1 MPYPAYINY
10 LEANEKVLAS
20 TTNRPTQEL
29 AQRTDTLKE
38 RLDTSDLGQAIILWD
53 VPIEKDTVVGMPVYW
68 NDKNKQFECAYAE
81 AVFSEEYN
89 EYVKSEKANCI
100 GLIYKKESET
110 SGSIVLSG
118 VVNLSDIQDVFTEEG
133 NGRFYLAAEPG
144 KLTYKILGVCV
155 PVGTVIG
162 KCGDCDD
169 KYRVCVN
176 PVMNDLWS
184 HLHYAIDL
192 VPKQVSTALEEGW
205 RPVSEDDTYAPADT
219 VYVYNIIPG
228 TKLAAVFPP
237 IPVDSCAL
245 EIDWN
250 DLDETVGDKTIP
262 VNCEDCL
269 VKITTEGIYW
279 VNPDIKPFAPST
291 AFSITVSTTK
301 SGESWV
307 ADDTINIGTYTY
319 TVQSTMT
326 DAAVVAAIKDDIDAN
341 YYGKI
346 DGWDVNT
353 TDSSTTKLVFYKTGY
368 DANLLKTSCSNRY
381 KSVSVDKRPR
391 VMRER
396 LLMSKIQFST
406 GLNCVT
412 SLRPYPNHPFRFVDC
427 RDNEAYN
434 GDLYAQ
440 FTLKEDPLY
449 INEYDGYAVRRFNDD
464 WKQEIVPEVNG
475 IHIEGTTISI
485 PYSTNTFEVASKTYH
500 RGLVDIQ
507 ISPLDGSEI
516 SPQIMKLGDAL
527 EREYNGIMYV
537 GFPRDRESSILAKF
551 EIPAI
556 FTGKVV
562 FSSLFYSSVSGAY
575 PSISCKYE
583 IIKQPSTDEI
593 IPVNTLVFNNLAWD
607 TLDGTTAFDAQPTS
621 AFKLSTVPLTVKGG
635 DTVVLKLTR
644 LNTGITYGGDAGII
658 RINGVLHI

>member
-29 AQRTDTLKE
+29 ALRTDTLKE

-53 VPIEKDTVVGMPVYW
+53 VPIAKDTVVGMPVYW
-68 NDKNKQFECAYAE
+68 NDNNKQFETAYAE

-89 EYVKSEKANCI
+89 EYVKSEKSNCI

-118 VVNLSDIQDVFTEEG
+118 VVNLTGIQDVFTEDG

-162 KCGDCDD
+162 KFGDCDD
-169 KYRVCVN
+169 MYRVCVN

-184 HLHYAIDL
+184 HLHYVIDL
-192 VPKQVSTALEEGW
+192 VPKHVNNTVEEGW
-205 RPVSEDDTYAPADT
+205 RAVSEDDEYAPADT

-269 VKITTEGIYW
+269 VRVTTEGIYW
-279 VNPDIKPFAPST
+279 VNKDIKPFAPST
-291 AFSITVSTTK
+291 FFSITVSTTK
-301 SGESWV
+301 AGESWTEGDV
-307 ADDTINIGTYTY
+307 VTIGTYEY

-326 DAAVVAAIKDDIDAN
+326 DTQLVAAINTDVTNNYHGFID
-341 YYGKI
+341 YWRVGI
-346 DGWDVNT
+346 SQDNT
-353 TDSSTTKLVFYKTGY
+353 NKLVFYKVGY
-368 DANLLKTSCSNRY
+368 DVPLGTSCTNKH
-381 KSVSVDKRPR
+381 KSVAVDPRPR
-391 VMRER
+391 IMRER

-427 RDNEAYN
+427 RDKEAYN

-449 INEYDGYAVRRFNDD
+449 INEYEGYAVRRFNDD
-464 WKQEIVPEVNG
+464 WKQEIVPAING
-475 IHIEGTTISI
+475 ISISGSTISV
-485 PYSTNTFEVASKTYH
+485 PYSTNTFNVDDKTYH
-500 RGLVDIQ
+500 RGLVDIKV
-507 ISPLDGSEI
+507 SPLDGSEI

-551 EIPAI
+551 EIPEI
-556 FTGKVV
+556 FEGKVV
-562 FSSLFYSSVSGAY
+562 FSSLFYSSVSGTY
-575 PSISCKYE
+575 PALSCQYQ
-583 IIKQPSTDEI
+583 IIRKPIQDELV
-593 IPVNTLVFNNLAWD
+593 PVNTLVFNNLAWD
-607 TLDGTTAFDAQPTS
+607 TTTGTTAIDAQPTS
-621 AFKLSTVPLTVKGG
+621 AFNINTVALDVTGG

-644 LNTGITYGGDAGII
+644 LNTGVTYGGDAGII
-658 RINGVLHI
+658 RLNGVLHI